1 MYTLFLEGVLA
12 DIVKGEFF
20 IRGLQMRTRRKIY
33 QHICALLILILI
45 FSDARTINA
54 FTHDAVAASYDGNS
68 GDPTTD
74 PTDPAT
80 PADPT
85 DPVDPATP
93 TDPTDPEEPVTP
105 TDPEDPGQRIKELIE
120 SGLTDVVTADI
131 KDEDV
136 TEDDRMSD
144 IAVNY
149 ALNKG
154 DVSESDNAYRMPVSI
169 TSDGLKKHT
178 RQNKT
183 GYWYGAAVSK
193 SFIDALASE
202 GTLKIVT
209 GEYPDEEQISF
220 DDAPVFEQHDAD
232 QTIGSGEEET
242 GYYAFYFDA
251 SAITHIYVGIQ
262 LVTGEVGTYTIVYDV
277 DASGIVLSRPEYTVS
292 VSPSDST
299 ITQRLIKKGSGTFS
313 INIDAVVSNDEGNPI
328 AKELVEWETVTTGA
342 EDGADQIA
350 TVSTSHKNT
359 NSEGVSTVCL
369 EISDIMVGTVTL
381 KAYAGGMSE
390 ASFIRFEIYD
400 IKDDESIQ
408 MSLPDMDEYA
418 LSNLIILPEDSEY
431 GLGWSSD
438 DPETVSVNDEGVVLA
453 HKRSPRVG
461 IPVRECILKNGETV
475 SDEISG
481 GAKISAIH
489 SIVVSVKLTGLSITS
504 DGDPDSDIY
513 YVGNTRTVFTL
524 VPEPEICEFMPDEI
538 ETIIWRSSKEDIAS
552 IDVTGSSGA
561 VPVLKKPGTTTII
574 ATITV
579 GGVQIRATR
588 TITVLETASY
598 VVITDSLDEKM
609 ESIRMLPE
617 DSIQLTGHAYDSKD
631 RLIDIE
637 SGIKCN
643 IIWTSSNEKVAKVNP
658 AGLVTTLDEGKAII
672 TARDI
677 YGEKYAELVI
687 DSIWQV
693 TQIIPEYKRVTLE
706 EGATIDLDLSVIPQK
721 IIAER
726 YSFSAVSSDPSRATV
741 NLSDGKL
748 SITGVKAGTSVIT
761 ISDSLSPVTVNID
774 AIIGGSYKP
783 VIRIT
788 PLGDVVNMYTGE
800 TRVLSYDVVPAD
812 YTDTYF
818 KWTSQTAS
826 VVRVDETTGEI
837 IAVKKGTGIV
847 SVSAMH
853 DGKVIKKASYSVAV
867 RQRPK
872 PGYIS
877 ITPKETVLN
886 APDKTI
892 GIAAGS
898 VYLMCHIFPDNV
910 PASDIEWSSE
920 DESIA
925 AVSSLG
931 RVTAVS
937 GGTTYITAKVT
948 CEDGDTVSQ
957 RAKITVVS
965 EVADTDKDP
974 EIYRENGIWL
984 GHIEDLTYTGSK
996 ITPEP
1001 NVYCGSLRLNKGTDY
1016 TYSYSNNIYAA
1027 KNKNEPSVTV
1037 KLKGDYSG
1045 SITANFKI
1053 LRRSITEAQISSVSV
1068 PIREKKGDAVK
1079 QYLDPVVM
1087 FDGRVLKKGRDYQL
1101 TYPDEESDDDAYK
1114 LPGKDGAGWL
1124 ICVEGIG
1131 NFTGEAYTYEYIADK
1146 AVASDIARVPITL
1159 ESTSYPYTGN
1169 EIRPRINFGS
1179 LTEHV
1184 DYEVTCSGNKAIG
1197 KGTVIV
1203 TGTGG
1208 YYGTKKLTF
1217 KIVKNP
1223 VSLASCE
1230 LKAVI
1235 NGEEVAVSKGR
1246 GNMEIPYMAGA
1257 IKPRVVLTD
1266 EEGNTIDTAGYS
1278 VTCKSNLKQMTGTI
1292 TFKGKGNY
1300 YKDSAVVNFAIT
1312 RQSIRELTPVVDDF
1326 VYSSKPEEYKKNK
1339 ITIYDKNG
1347 KALKAGKDYSLSEW
1361 DAPSPA
1367 PYAGSVVTVVATG
1380 QGDYYDGT
1388 MLLSFTVTTGENLIK
1403 NAKAYFLDD
1412 DIEMEQSKYY
1422 VQYAG
1427 VPVQPKARDIV
1438 LRIRTGSGKNEAY
1451 TALSPD
1457 KYEVVGYLNNNRPGI
1472 ASVLLRGRGNYAGI
1486 REVKFKIK

>member
-1 MYTLFLEGVLA
+1 
-12 DIVKGEFF
+12 
-20 IRGLQMRTRRKIY
+20 MRTRRKIY

-45 FSDARTINA
+45 LSDAPAINA
-54 FTHDAVAASYDGNS
+54 FTHDAVSASYDGNT
-68 GDPTTD
+68 GD
-74 PTDPAT
+74 
-80 PADPT
+80 
-85 DPVDPATP
+85 P
-93 TDPTDPEEPVTP
+93 TDPTDPSDPVDPAAP
-105 TDPEDPGQRIKELIE
+105 TDPEDPTEPVTPADPGQGIKELIE
-120 SGLTDVVTADI
+120 SGLTDMVTADL
-131 KDEDV
+131 KDEDAD
-136 TEDDRMSD
+136 EADRMSD
-144 IAVNY
+144 IAVGY
-149 ALNKG
+149 VLSAG
-154 DVSESDNAYRMPVSI
+154 SVSESDNVYRMPVSI
-169 TSDGLKKHT
+169 ISDGLKKHT
-178 RQNKT
+178 RQNIT

-193 SFIDALASE
+193 SFIDAMLSE
-202 GTLKIVT
+202 GTLKIAT
-209 GEYPDEEQISF
+209 GEYPDDEQISF
-220 DDAPVFEQHDAD
+220 DDVSVFEQRDAD
-232 QTIGSGEEET
+232 QTVGSGEEVSE
-242 GYYAFYFDA
+242 YYAFYFDA
-251 SAITHIYVGIQ
+251 SSVTHPYIGMQ
-262 LVTGEVGTYTIVYDV
+262 LVTSEAGTYTILYDV
-277 DASGIVLSRPEYTVS
+277 DASGIVCSRPEYTVS
-292 VSPSDST
+292 VSPSDEA
-299 ITQRLIKKGSGTFS
+299 ITQRLIKKGSGALS
-313 INIDAVVSNDEGNPI
+313 VNIDAVVKDAEGDPV
-328 AKELVEWETVTTGA
+328 AKELVEWEIVTTGA
-342 EDGADQIA
+342 EDGEEQIA
-350 TVSTSHKNT
+350 TISASHKNT

-369 EISDIMVGTVTL
+369 EISDLTVGTVTL

-390 ASFIRFEIYD
+390 ASLIHFEIYD
-400 IKDDESIQ
+400 VKDDETIQ

-431 GLGWSSD
+431 GIGWSSD
-438 DPETVSVNDEGVVLA
+438 DPETVSVNDDGVVLA
-453 HKRSPRVG
+453 HKRSPKAG
-461 IPVRECILKNGETV
+461 IPVREYILKNGEQI
-475 SDEISG
+475 SDEISQ
-481 GAKISAIH
+481 GARTGAIH

-504 DGDPDSDIY
+504 KGDPDNDIY
-513 YVGNTRTVFTL
+513 YAGNTRTVFTL

-538 ETIIWRSSKEDIAS
+538 ETIVWSSSKEDIAT

-574 ATITV
+574 ATITI

-617 DSIQLTGHAYDSKD
+617 DSVQLTGHAYDSKD

-643 IIWTSSNEKVAKVNP
+643 IVWTSSNERVAKVNP
-658 AGLVTTLDEGKAII
+658 AGLVTTLAEGRAIV

-706 EGATIDLDLSVIPQK
+706 EGANIEIDLSVIPKK

-741 NLSDGKL
+741 KLLDGRL
-748 SITGVKAGTSVIT
+748 SITGVKTGTSVIT
-761 ISDSLSPVTVNID
+761 ISDSQSPVTVNID
-774 AIIGGSYKP
+774 VIIGGSYKP

-800 TRVLSYDVVPAD
+800 TRVLSYDVVPTD

-818 KWTSQTAS
+818 KWSSQTAS

-837 IAVKKGTGIV
+837 TAVKKGTGIV

-853 DGKVIKKASYSVAV
+853 EGKVIKKASYSVAV

-886 APDKTI
+886 APDKAI
-892 GIAAGS
+892 GVSAGS
-898 VYLMCHIFPDNV
+898 VYLMCHIYPDNV
-910 PASDIEWSSE
+910 PATDIEWSSE
-920 DESIA
+920 DENIA
-925 AVSSLG
+925 TVSSLG

-937 GGTTYITAKVT
+937 GGTTYITAKII

-957 RAKITVVS
+957 RAKISVVS

-974 EIYRENGIWL
+974 GIYRENGVWL
-984 GHIEDLTYTGSK
+984 GHIGELTYTGSK

-1001 NVYCGSLRLNKGTDY
+1001 NVYCGLLRLNKGTDY
-1016 TYSYSNNIYAA
+1016 TYSYSNNISAA

-1045 SITANFKI
+1045 SITENFKI
-1053 LRRSITEAQISSVSV
+1053 LRRSITETQISPVSV
-1068 PIREKKGDAVK
+1068 TIREKKGEAIK

-1087 FDGRVLKKGRDYQL
+1087 FEGRVLKKGRDYQL
-1101 TYPDEESDDDAYK
+1101 TYPDEESCDDAYS
-1114 LPGKDGAGWL
+1114 LPGENGAGWL
-1124 ICVEGIG
+1124 IRVEGIG

-1146 AVASDIARVPITL
+1146 AVASDIAGAPITL
-1159 ESTSYPYTGN
+1159 EAAPYPYTGY
-1169 EIRPRINFGS
+1169 EISPRINFGS

-1208 YYGTKKLTF
+1208 YYGVKKLTF

-1235 NGEEVAVSKGR
+1235 NGEEVAISKGR
-1246 GNMEIPYMAGA
+1246 GNMEIPYMAGG
-1257 IKPRVVLTD
+1257 IKPKAVLMD
-1266 EEGNTIDTAGYS
+1266 ADGNVIDAAGYS
-1278 VTCKSNLKQMTGTI
+1278 VTCKSNLKQMTGTV
-1292 TFKGKGNY
+1292 TFKGKGDF
-1300 YKDSAVVNFAIT
+1300 YKDSAVINFAIT

-1326 VYSSKPEEYKKNK
+1326 VYSTKPEEYKKNK
-1339 ITIYDKNG
+1339 IAIYDKNG

-1367 PYAGSVVTVVATG
+1367 PSTGSVVTVVATG
-1380 QGDYYDGT
+1380 QGDHYDGM
-1388 MLLSFTVTTGENLIK
+1388 MLLSFTVTAGENLIK

-1438 LRIRTGSGKNEAY
+1438 LRIRTGSGKNVAY
-1451 TALSPD
+1451 SALSPD
-1457 KYEVVGYLNNNRPGI
+1457 KYEVVGYLNNDRPGL
-1472 ASVLLRGRGNYAGI
+1472 ASVFLRGRGNYAGI